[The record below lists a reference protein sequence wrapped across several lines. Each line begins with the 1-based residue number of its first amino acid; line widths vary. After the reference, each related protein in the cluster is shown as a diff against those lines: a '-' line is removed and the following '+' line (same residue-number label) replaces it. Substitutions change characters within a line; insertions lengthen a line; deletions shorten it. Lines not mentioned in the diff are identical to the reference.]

1 MTPMKIGIVGC
12 GNISNIYLEAG
23 KKFDILDIV
32 AVSDLD
38 LARAQAKAQEH
49 GIAKAVSVGEMLA
62 DPEIEIVINLTI
74 PGAHY
79 DVCKA
84 SLEAG
89 KHTYVEKPLSLTREQ
104 GRDLL
109 ATAQAKGLR
118 VGGAPD
124 TFLGAALQTCRKLID
139 DDAIGL
145 PIAATAFMLGRGV
158 EAWHPNPEF
167 FFKPGGGPMF
177 DMGPY
182 YLTALIS
189 LLGPLKRVTGS
200 AQMSFPERLI
210 TSQPLSG
217 QTIIVET
224 PTHIAGVM
232 DFAGGAVGTII
243 TSFDVWAHNLPPIE
257 IHGSKGSLSIPDPNM
272 FDGTVKLYTEGKWEE
287 VPLTHGYAQNSRGIG
302 VADMAYA
309 IQEGRPHRASG
320 ELTFHVLEAMHG
332 FLDASQSGKHY
343 LMESKGVRPEAL
355 PEKWPSQ

>member
-49 GIAKAVSVGEMLA
+49 SIAKAVSVGEMLA
-62 DPEIEIVINLTI
+62 DPEIEIVINLTV
-74 PGAHY
+74 PSAHY

-84 SLEAG
+84 TLESG

-109 ATAQAKGLR
+109 ETAQAKGLR

-272 FDGTVKLYTEGKWEE
+272 FDGTVKLYTEGKWAE
-287 VPLTHGYAQNSRGIG
+287 VPLTHGSSENSRGIG

-309 IQEGRPHRASG
+309 IREGRPHRASG
-320 ELTFHVLEAMHG
+320 ELTFHVLDAMHG

-355 PEKWPSQ
+355 PEKWPV

>member
-1 MTPMKIGIVGC
+1 MTTPMKVGIVGC
-12 GNISNIYLEAG
+12 GNISNAYLEAG
-23 KKFDILDIV
+23 KRFDVLDIV

-38 LARAQAKAQEH
+38 LDRAKAKAEEHAIARAL
-49 GIAKAVSVGEMLA
+49 SVDQLLA
-62 DPEIEIVINLTI
+62 DPEVEIVINLTV

-89 KHTYVEKPLSLTREQ
+89 KHAYVEKPLSLTRDQ

-109 ATAQAKGLR
+109 QTAHDRGLR
-118 VGGAPD
+118 IGGAPD
-124 TFLGAALQTCRKLID
+124 TFLGAGYQTCRKLID
-139 DDAIGL
+139 DGAIGQL
-145 PIAATAFMLGRGV
+145 IAATAFMQGRGV
-158 EAWHPNPEF
+158 ETWHPNPEF

-189 LLGPLKRVTGS
+189 LLGPIRRLTGS

-217 QTIIVET
+217 QTIVVET
-224 PTHIAGVM
+224 PTHIAGVL
-232 DFAGGAVGTII
+232 DFAGGAVATII

-257 IHGSKGSLSIPDPNM
+257 IHGSEGSISAPDPNM
-272 FDGTVKLYTEGKWEE
+272 FGGVVKLYREGKWEE
-287 VPLTHGYAQNSRGIG
+287 VPLTHGYEENSRGLG

-309 IQEGRPHRASG
+309 IAEGRPHRASG
-320 ELTFHVLEAMHG
+320 ELTFHVLDAMHG
-332 FLDASQSGKHY
+332 FLDASEQGRHY
-343 LMESKGVRPEAL
+343 LLESKGVRPEAL
-355 PEKWPSQ
+355 PAQWPA

>member
-1 MTPMKIGIVGC
+1 MTPMKVGIVGC

-23 KKFDILDIV
+23 KEFDILDIV

-49 GIAKAVSVGEMLA
+49 GIPKAVSVDELLA
-62 DPEIEIVINLTI
+62 DPEIEIVINLTV

-84 SLEAG
+84 TLESG
-89 KHTYVEKPLSLTREQ
+89 KHAYVEKPLSLTRAQ

-109 ATAQAKGLR
+109 QTAQAKGLR

-124 TFLGAALQTCRKLID
+124 TFLGAALQTCRKLVD
-139 DDAIGL
+139 DGAIGQ

-158 EAWHPNPEF
+158 ESWHPNPEF

-182 YLTALIS
+182 YLTALVS

-200 AQMSFPERLI
+200 AQMSFPQRLI

-217 QTIIVET
+217 QTIVVET
-224 PTHIAGVM
+224 PTHIAGIM

-257 IHGSKGSLSIPDPNM
+257 LHGSEGSLSIPDPNM
-272 FDGTVKLYTEGKWEE
+272 FSGTVKLYRDGKWEE
-287 VPLTHGYAQNSRGIG
+287 VPLTHGYADNSRGIG

-309 IQEGRPHRASG
+309 IGEGRPHRASG
-320 ELTFHVLEAMHG
+320 ELTFHVLDAMHG

-343 LMESKGVRPEAL
+343 LMESPGVRPEAL
-355 PEKWPSQ
+355 PEKWPA